1 MESKKVIWH
10 QVVLFSLMLLLTG
23 WRLMS
28 GRWLFGVGVLW
39 WWLGGVLGFVFVFF
53 DWLIQLAVMEPSRV
67 FDVKLKEVLQKKN
80 IKSGLVFVLGER
92 QKKSRLVMK
101 SALFLLVWLVMGF
114 FTLSSIASAF
124 GRGFMLG
131 LGTHL
136 VFDLVWDY
144 FKVPEKLDNW
154 FWMIKRKLDVEE
166 KRWFVVIVVVL
177 YLLIVKGL

>member
-1 MESKKVIWH
+1 MENKRLIWH
-10 QVVLFSLMLLLTG
+10 QVVLFCLMLLLTG
-23 WRLMS
+23 WRLLT
-28 GRWLFGVGVLW
+28 GRWVVGVGVMW

-67 FDVKLKEVLQKKN
+67 FDVKLKRVLVKENVKTGIAN
-80 IKSGLVFVLGER
+80 ALAER
-92 QKKSRLVMK
+92 ENKPRLVMK

-114 FTLSSIASAF
+114 FTLSSVTSAF
-124 GRGFMLG
+124 SRGFMLG

-144 FKVPEKLDNW
+144 FKVPERLDGW
-154 FWMIKRKLDVEE
+154 FWMIKRNLEMEE

-177 YLLIVKGL
+177 YLLIVRGL

>member
-1 MESKKVIWH
+1 MESKKVVWH

-23 WRLMS
+23 WRLLS
-28 GRWLFGVGVLW
+28 GSWVMGIGVLW

-53 DWLIQLAVMEPSRV
+53 DWLIQLAVMEPSKV
-67 FDVKLKEVLQKKN
+67 FDVKIKQVLKKEN
-80 IKSGLVFVLGER
+80 IKTGLVSILEER
-92 QKKSRLVMK
+92 EKKSRLVMK

-114 FTLSSIASAF
+114 FTLSSIANAF

-144 FKVPEKLDNW
+144 FKNRDKLNNW
-154 FWMIKRKLDVEE
+154 FWMIKRELDWEE
-166 KRWFVVIVVVL
+166 KRWFVLIVVAL
-177 YLLIVKGL
+177 YLLIVKRL